1 MKFKRA
7 DALIN
12 DALKTFVERR
22 AIYGD
27 SYIKHAKV
35 MAEMFPDGIDLKT
48 EVDMA
53 RWSIFNLIMVKMVR
67 YSKDFYNPHQD
78 SIHDAGV
85 YCFVL
90 EELDQAH
97 DNNFDLDKL
106 REEIKKSLP
115 EGAVE

>member
-85 YCFVL
+85 YCFVQ
-90 EELDQAH
+90 EELDQAQ
-97 DNNFDLDKL
+97 DKKINL
-106 REEIKKSLP
+106 SELIKDMERYDDSI
-115 EGAVE
+115 

>member
-1 MKFKRA
+1 MKRA
-7 DALIN
+7 DVLMA
-12 DALKTFVERR
+12 DGVKTFAERR
-22 AIYGD
+22 AVYGD

-35 MAEMFPDGIDLKT
+35 MSALFPDGVKLES
-48 EVDMA
+48 EVDYA
-53 RWSIFNLIMVKMVR
+53 RWSIINLIMLKFVR
-67 YSKDFYNPHQD
+67 YAKDFDSPHQD
-78 SIHDAGV
+78 SIHDSGV